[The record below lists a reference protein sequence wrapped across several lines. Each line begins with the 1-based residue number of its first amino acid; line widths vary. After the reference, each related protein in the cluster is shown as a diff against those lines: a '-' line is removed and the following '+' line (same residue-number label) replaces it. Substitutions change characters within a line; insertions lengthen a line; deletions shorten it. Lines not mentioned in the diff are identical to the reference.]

1 VRRAS
6 ESTNTSWRIPEID
19 GLRALAM
26 LMVYAFH
33 TGQTS
38 SPAVIFGKPWD
49 LFAAVSQFATGVQLF
64 MVLSGFCLFWPLC
77 KSADA
82 LAHWDWKEYGWRRL
96 RRIVPPYY
104 AAIIYAAVLPMVLV
118 LIFRMLGM
126 RANWQPMP
134 TAWQLIA
141 HLLFIHT
148 LFPGTWAG
156 ITGAFWSLGL
166 EAQFYV
172 VFPLVIFA
180 FRKWRFR
187 VIAAMIVSSVLFRA
201 IIGLVIPTQMKVW
214 EIVLSISFLA
224 HWMQFATGMLVA
236 WLVAKDWR
244 EGRERGVW
252 TGAAGL
258 AGALGLYIAATQSI
272 FPASLSYLP
281 IVEVLLT
288 ASFGLLIYAL
298 CTTRTP
304 VRRFFGSRVMTRLG
318 LMSYSIFL
326 IHQPTAWYFSEM
338 LRKKFQITGLPEFV
352 LLCTAGFAVL
362 LAISYGFFR
371 LFELPYLVA
380 GHREMAFAEPAL
392 SRTEAAAWQIAAA
405 SVETADSRSVD

>member
-1 VRRAS
+1 
-6 ESTNTSWRIPEID
+6 
-19 GLRALAM
+19 
-26 LMVYAFH
+26 
-33 TGQTS
+33 
-38 SPAVIFGKPWD
+38 VIFGKPWD

-252 TGAAGL
+252 TGAAGR
-258 AGALGLYIAATQSI
+258 AGALHCGHAKYLPGIAFVPADRGGFAYCVLWASHLCAVHDADAGAPVFREQGDDAARVDVVQHFPDSSADGLVLLRDAAEEISNYGAAGIRALVHCGLRGAAGDFVRI
-272 FPASLSYLP
+272 FPSVRVAVPGGGASRD
-281 IVEVLLT
+281 
-288 ASFGLLIYAL
+288 GLRG
-298 CTTRTP
+298 TRT
-304 VRRFFGSRVMTRLG
+304 VADRGGCVADRGGQRRDGG
-318 LMSYSIFL
+318 
-326 IHQPTAWYFSEM
+326 
-338 LRKKFQITGLPEFV
+338 
-352 LLCTAGFAVL
+352 
-362 LAISYGFFR
+362 
-371 LFELPYLVA
+371 
-380 GHREMAFAEPAL
+380 
-392 SRTEAAAWQIAAA
+392 
-405 SVETADSRSVD
+405 